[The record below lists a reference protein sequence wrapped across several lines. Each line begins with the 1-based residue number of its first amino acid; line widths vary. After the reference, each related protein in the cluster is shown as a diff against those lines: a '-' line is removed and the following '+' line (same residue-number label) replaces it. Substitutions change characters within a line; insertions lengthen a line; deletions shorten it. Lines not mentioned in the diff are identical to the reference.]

1 MHDLPRTRVDKPD
14 SRASSSLGRV
24 KDEPTNTNIDI
35 GARTSQDNE
44 KPLRKPQDSRKR
56 TFREDVIL
64 LSDGSETVDRV
75 DPGYHAVHAEIKVC
89 L

>member
-1 MHDLPRTRVDKPD
+1 MHNLPRTRVDKPD
-14 SRASSSLGRV
+14 SRASSSIGRV

-35 GARTSQDNE
+35 GARTSQDDE
-44 KPLRKPQDSRKR
+44 KPLRQPRDSRKR

-64 LSDGSETVDRV
+64 LSDGSDTVDRV
-75 DPGYHAVHAEIKVC
+75 DSGNHSHIKVC